1 MLSGVAWASAAKWST
16 QIIAWASTI
25 LVARILVP
33 SDYGLI
39 TMAGVFLGVVMMLS
53 EFGVGSA
60 VVTLRELPAEELRQL
75 NALAVLLGLA
85 GSALTALM
93 AYPLGLFFRAPA
105 LPPVLLVVG
114 LTFFISS
121 LQSVPAALL
130 RRELRFRTLAT
141 IDAARGLIVPAVTLI
156 GALLGLRYWA
166 LALGSVVGAL
176 VTTTLTIYHRR
187 VSFSKPRL
195 GGLRHVLQFSRHLL
209 VGRVAWVVY
218 ENGDFAVAGRR
229 LPQAAVGDYS
239 LAWTLAISPIEKI
252 MMVLQDV
259 TPSLFSAVQN
269 NRTELKR
276 YLLNLTEILCLV
288 TIPASVGLSL
298 VSHDLVAV
306 VLGPKWSGAAMP
318 LALLAV
324 YAGVR
329 PMTGL
334 FAHLFLATRETQ
346 FMMRAAVAW
355 AVLLLAGFVVGSSW
369 GPTGIA
375 AAWLIV
381 HPVLA
386 YTSFMRVQRLLDLS
400 GADYFRALRLGLD
413 GAAVM
418 ALAVLALQHLLAPSW
433 SPTVR
438 LVASILLG
446 AATYALATWVMH
458 RARLA
463 QILDWLKRVRRGGA
477 SAA

>member
-25 LVARILVP
+25 VVARILGP
-33 SDYGLI
+33 SDFGLI
-39 TMAGVFLGVVMMLS
+39 TMAGVFLGVVTMLS

-60 VVTLRELPAEELRQL
+60 VVTMRELPPAELRQL

-85 GSALTALM
+85 GSLLTALM
-93 AYPLGLFFRAPA
+93 AYPLGLFFRAPE

-114 LTFFISS
+114 LTFLLSS

-141 IDAARGLIVPAVTLI
+141 IDAARGLLVPVVTLV

-166 LALGSVVGAL
+166 LALGSVIGAG
-176 VTTTLTIYHRR
+176 VTAALTLYHRR
-187 VSFSKPRL
+187 VPFARPRRD
-195 GGLRHVLQFSRHLL
+195 GLTRVLHFSRHLL
-209 VGRVAWVVY
+209 VGRIAWVVY

-229 LPQAAVGDYS
+229 LSQGAVGDYS

-252 MMVLQDV
+252 TMVLSDV
-259 TPSLFSAVQN
+259 TPSLFSAVQH
-269 NRTELKR
+269 NRPELKR

-288 TIPASVGLSL
+288 TMPASVGLAL

-306 VLGPKWSGAAMP
+306 LLGAKWSGAAAP
-318 LALLAV
+318 LSLLAV

-334 FAHLFLATRETQ
+334 FGHVFLATRDTR
-346 FMMRAAVAW
+346 FMMWMSVAW
-355 AVLLLAGFVVGSSW
+355 AVLLLTGFIVGSSW
-369 GPTGIA
+369 GPIGIA
-375 AAWLIV
+375 AAWLII

-386 YTSFMRVQRLLDLS
+386 LSSLARVRRLLDLS

-413 GAAVM
+413 GAATM
-418 ALAVLALQHLLAPSW
+418 ALAVLAFQLFLAPSW

-446 AATYALATWVMH
+446 AATYVLATWLLH

-463 QILDWLKRVRRGGA
+463 QILEWLRRVRRGGA
-477 SAA
+477 AAA